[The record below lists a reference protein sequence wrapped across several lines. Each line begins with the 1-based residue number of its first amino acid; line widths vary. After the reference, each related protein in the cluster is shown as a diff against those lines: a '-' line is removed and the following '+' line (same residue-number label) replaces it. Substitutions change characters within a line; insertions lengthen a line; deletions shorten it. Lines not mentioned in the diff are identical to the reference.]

1 LCELKS
7 CAALALS
14 PAYDRHERLIREGDS
29 MFRLI
34 PREEKFFDMFNS
46 MAQNAYE
53 ASKLLTLAME
63 NPSSIKETAES
74 IKALEHK
81 GDRMTHDLIIKL
93 NKTFIVPIDREDIYG
108 LSSRLDDV
116 TDLIESIARRLVLF
130 KVREVTEHA
139 VDLAH
144 ILQRSTAAI
153 VTAVSQLRNG
163 MKVMDPCIEINRLE
177 DEADHIYHLALG
189 NLFETETDPI
199 NLIKWKEL
207 YETLEASLDKCEDVA
222 NVIEGIVVK
231 NA

>member
-1 LCELKS
+1 
-7 CAALALS
+7 
-14 PAYDRHERLIREGDS
+14 

-34 PREEKFFDMFNS
+34 PKEEKFFDMFIS
-46 MAQNAYE
+46 MAQNAHE
-53 ASKLLTLAME
+53 ASKLLTLMME
-63 NPSSIKETAES
+63 KPSAIKDTAES

-108 LSSRLDDV
+108 LSSKLDDV
-116 TDLIESIARRLVLF
+116 TDLIEAIARRLVLF
-130 KVREVTEHA
+130 KVNDVTEA
-139 VDLAH
+139 AIDLAH
-144 ILQRSTAAI
+144 VLQRSTAAI
-153 VTAVSQLRNG
+153 VTAVSELQNG
-163 MKVMDPCIEINRLE
+163 MKVMDSCIEINRLE
-177 DEADHIYHLALG
+177 DEADHIYHLAIG
-189 NLFETETDPI
+189 KLFETETDPI